1 MRDLPAGRSII
12 TIDRIEL
19 HLDSSESD
27 EMLGGDIAKKGERDT
42 ADQEVS
48 GDINSDQYFI
58 IIVLVKHGI
67 RLD

>member
-1 MRDLPAGRSII
+1 MRDLSAGRSII

-27 EMLGGDIAKKGERDT
+27 EMLGGDIAKKGERET
-42 ADQEVS
+42 QRTS
-48 GDINSDQYFI
+48 DINSDQYFI